1 MRFSTSVP
9 HKDRDDL
16 ILSDFRGVDLSSPPP
31 AVSKK
36 RASFLRNLICEYG
49 VNRKRPGWKELFRLS
64 DASGS
69 PLPVNGIFE
78 YRFQDRH
85 EFIVHAGSRFFS
97 VSDSFSVS
105 DITASCS
112 YSPASVDP
120 ARIESARSQS
130 FFSGGRLFIIGCGD
144 YLVYGSWDGGSSY
157 QLRRV
162 FDNEDT
168 FIPVTT
174 ISIDDDSVSDP
185 VRATL
190 DPLNLLTFKRK
201 NRCLG
206 RYAAS
211 NASVSWTLDAPVDEG
226 SQIIIEVEKSDGGS
240 LVIKNAPSES
250 SGFVSDLYIYEVD
263 DIPVD
268 KPVSIVNG
276 VPNTVGNIDFST
288 GRFTLT
294 GIDTSPPVSG
304 RDNITVTF
312 SHSPDQPEDI
322 ISSCR
327 FGSFFGV
334 GGLSDRLFLS
344 GNPSHPNTDYFSES
358 DDLTYFPDIS
368 YSNLGTDRFPI
379 TAYSRLSDG
388 TMAVFKDSDGSEPG
402 IFYRTGQFLN
412 SYDDSGNLIAMDA
425 AFPVTA
431 GNVSERVISRFAC
444 AGFFGDPLILSENGV
459 FGIVLA
465 QNVSTTERYVRERSR
480 NINAHL
486 IKNDLSDAVATV
498 YKGRYYLAVSDSL
511 YIADSRF
518 KFTGD
523 DPDGSYNYEWW
534 YWDGI
539 PARVL
544 SCIGDALWFGCPDG
558 RVCSFYDGFSD
569 ITFDII
575 PEGNITFD
583 VSSGTVTYNST
594 ALPFLSEGDCFSFD
608 TDGIFASVFTEYS
621 CSNGRFFVSDVSRI
635 FEGTVLYFDFPDHP
649 SSEREYAGK
658 PLLVTDI
665 DRGDCSFRL
674 TYSSGTALSPL
685 PLNGRFSRLI
695 SSLPLTVTSLSD
707 GSFRLS
713 DSAGDPVSFVD
724 YAGSVPDRI
733 SGRLIHRKNVVAEW
747 YSPAFDMG
755 SHNCAK
761 TLFSLSVAA
770 ESGIGS
776 SLSFGYDT
784 RLSGSLSPVRGLGG
798 FSLESLSFE
807 DFTFGTGFQTSYTV
821 RCYER
826 NFNYIMFRFLSDSP
840 SDCAFY
846 SLTACYKLN
855 RPVRGVL

>member
-9 HKDRDDL
+9 HKERHDL
-16 ILSDFRGVDLSSPPP
+16 ILSDFRGVDLSSPAP

-36 RASFLRNLICEYG
+36 RASFLRNLISEYG
-49 VNRKRPGWKELFRLS
+49 VNRKRPGWKELFRLT
-64 DASGS
+64 DPSGS

-78 YRFQDRH
+78 YRFGGRH

-105 DITASCS
+105 DITASCTF
-112 YSPASVDP
+112 SPASPDP
-120 ARIESARSQS
+120 ARIESVRSQAFLYS
-130 FFSGGRLFIIGCGD
+130 GRLFIIGCGD
-144 YLVYGSWDGGSSY
+144 YLVYGSWDGGASY

-168 FIPVTT
+168 FVPVTT
-174 ISIDDDSVSDP
+174 ISIDNDSVSDP

-190 DPLNLLTFKRK
+190 DSVNLLTFKRQ

-206 RYAAS
+206 IYAGS
-211 NASVSWTLDAPVDEG
+211 GSTYSWTLDSSVDEG
-226 SQIIIEVEKSDGGS
+226 SQIVIEIEKSDGGS
-240 LVIKNAPSES
+240 LVIKNAPSAD
-250 SGFVSDLYIYEVD
+250 SGFISELYIYEED
-263 DIPVD
+263 GIPIE
-268 KPVSIVNG
+268 KPIQIVNG
-276 VPNTVGNIDFST
+276 ALNTVGYVDFSA
-288 GRFTLT
+288 GKFTLT
-294 GIDTSPPVSG
+294 GVNTAPPVSG

-312 SHSPDQPEDI
+312 SHTPEEPEDI

-334 GGLSDRLFLS
+334 GGASDRLFLS

-358 DDLTYFPDIS
+358 DDLTYFPDIC
-368 YSNLGTDRFPI
+368 YTNLGTDRFPI
-379 TAYSRLSDG
+379 TAYSRLTDG
-388 TMAVFKDSDGSEPG
+388 TMAVFKDTDGSEPG
-402 IFYRTGQFLN
+402 IFYRTGQYLY
-412 SYDDSGNLIAMDA
+412 SYDDSGNLVGIDA

-444 AGFFGDPLILSENGV
+444 AGFYGDPLILSENGV

-486 IKNDLSDAVATV
+486 IKNDLSDAVSAV
-498 YKGRYYLAVSDSL
+498 YKGRYYLAVSGSV
-511 YIADSRF
+511 YIADSRY

-569 ITFDII
+569 ITYDII

-583 VSSGTVTYNST
+583 ISSGTVTYNSAELS
-594 ALPFLSEGDCFSFD
+594 ALSDGDCFSFD
-608 TDGIFASVFTEYS
+608 TDGIYASVFTEYS
-621 CSNGRFFVSDVSRI
+621 VSNGRIFVSDVSRI
-635 FEGTVLYFDFPDHP
+635 FEGTVLYLDYASHP
-649 SSEREYAGK
+649 SYESDYAGK
-658 PLLVTDI
+658 PMLVTDI

-674 TYSSGTALSPL
+674 TDASGTAFAAFPL
-685 PLNGRFSRLI
+685 GGRFSRLI
-695 SSLPLTVTSLSD
+695 SGLSLTVTSLSD
-707 GSFRLS
+707 GSFRLA
-713 DSAGDPVSFVD
+713 DSAGESVTFTD

-733 SGRLIHRKNVVAEW
+733 SGRIIHRKNVVAEW

-784 RLSGSLSPVRGLGG
+784 RLSGSLSPVRGLGV
-798 FSLESLSFE
+798 FSLDSLSFE
-807 DFTFGTGFQTSYTV
+807 DFTFGTGFQSSYTV

-855 RPVRGVL
+855 RAVRGVL